1 MLYLVMKRSDSPPR
15 TPQHHSS
22 FPWNLRDSDQCRCS
36 VQCPPWQWSDMR
48 SRDANL
54 GPDIGRCKIVNVTI
68 YPRFPAPRRSPQQ
81 SFLQR
86 KCLTLFSNNFS
97 LTWSLTFRA
106 RVQNSQYLFAKYVK
120 FEQIHVLFGRKYNR
134 RGHVKL
140 HKNQILSFSSHQ
152 LVKFYTEQNNNVD
165 LISVVV
171 ITKTFLHLESSEL
184 NE

>member
-1 MLYLVMKRSDSPPR
+1 MLCLVWKDLLTHRGPLNISL
-15 TPQHHSS
+15 
-22 FPWNLRDSDQCRCS
+22 FPWNVRDSDQCRCS

-68 YPRFPAPRRSPQQ
+68 YPRFPAAHLS
-81 SFLQR
+81 SLFF
-86 KCLTLFSNNFS
+86 CNANVTLFLNNFS
-97 LTWSLTFRA
+97 LTLSLSFRA
-106 RVQNSQYLFAKYVK
+106 RVQNSQYLFAKFVK
-120 FEQIHVLFGRKYNR
+120 FEQIHVLFGRRYNR

-184 NE
+184 NW

>member
-1 MLYLVMKRSDSPPR
+1 MNPIVVHDAMLGMKRSAYTRRGPLNI
-15 TPQHHSS
+15 TVCFHEI
-22 FPWNLRDSDQCRCS
+22 CET

-68 YPRFPAPRRSPQQ
+68 YPSFPAAHLSSLFFAAQNV
-81 SFLQR
+81 
-86 KCLTLFSNNFS
+86 TLFLNNFS
-97 LTWSLTFRA
+97 LTLSLSFRA
-106 RVQNSQYLFAKYVK
+106 RVQNSQYLFAKFVK
-120 FEQIHVLFGRKYNR
+120 FEQIHVLFRRRYNR

-165 LISVVV
+165 LISEVV

>member
-1 MLYLVMKRSDSPPR
+1 
-15 TPQHHSS
+15 
-22 FPWNLRDSDQCRCS
+22 
-36 VQCPPWQWSDMR
+36 MR

-68 YPRFPAPRRSPQQ
+68 YPRSPPLT
-81 SFLQR
+81 SAVFF
-86 KCLTLFSNNFS
+86 CNANVTLFSNNFS
-97 LTWSLTFRA
+97 LTESLNFRA

-171 ITKTFLHLESSEL
+171 ITKTFLHLESSEW